1 MQERERAMRAAT
13 SYAYNK
19 ELMPKVEERLAKTL
33 SLLESYLL
41 QTGQD
46 AVRLGRHQ
54 AERRNGEMHVA
65 PAPPDGWERRSWSW
79 KYSHRGVCARG
90 SRKSARSSFHKYT

>member
-19 ELMPKVEERLAKTL
+19 ELMPKVEERLAKAL
-33 SLLESYLL
+33 SVLESYLL

-46 AVRLGRHQ
+46 AVRLGGYQ
-54 AERRNGEMHVA
+54 VERRNGEMHIA
-65 PAPPDGWERRSWSW
+65 PAPPDGWEQRELELEVQPDYAGREPEE
-79 KYSHRGVCARG
+79 KR
-90 SRKSARSSFHKYT
+90 